1 MAKVKKEIF
10 LGLNIGS
17 DTVGYAVMDSQYNLE
32 RFKGSDAWGVSVFE
46 KGSLSGER
54 KSYRSLRRRTNRKK
68 QRVRL
73 LQEIF
78 ANEIARV
85 DEGFFERLSKSY
97 LWRDEADSP
106 YILFNDVDYTDKQY
120 MENYPTIHHLICDLM
135 HSKEPHDVRLV
146 YLACSWLLSNR
157 GHFITNLSLDRIKE
171 ITDIKESYQKLTDYF
186 TANDYS
192 VPWGNI
198 DLQEIGNI
206 LKKEVGVKE
215 KNQLL
220 LNAFFPG
227 GKVDKAISDTFPFR
241 QDLIIKLLAGGKCKL
256 SDLYGKEEYKEI
268 GSISLNMDDEAFVLA
283 CAAIG
288 EDGKLI
294 EALRGIYD
302 WSILAN
308 ILAGSDGTISGAK
321 VSVYEQHK
329 KDLETLKYFVKKY
342 APEKYNEVFKTA
354 RADNYVAYS
363 GHAEEKIAAQIK
375 KKTNVEDFSN
385 YVLKIIENIL
395 PDPEDQDAY
404 NDMHSRL
411 SAGVFLPKQRSVNN
425 RVIPHQ
431 LYEIELKQLLDNASG
446 YLPFLLENK
455 DGLSEAE
462 KIMEI
467 FRFKIPYYV
476 GPLNPNSEYAWISR
490 KAGKITP
497 WNFNEIVNQ
506 DESEAAF
513 IKNLI
518 GQCTYLPDEDVLP
531 GASLCYQAFAVLNE
545 INNLKINGKK
555 IPVAAKQGIF
565 NELFLKRKVVKIEHI
580 ENYLLTNGYWEN
592 DQNTVLGGVDV
603 KIKTSLSSYYAFR
616 KYLKSGELSEKDVE
630 HIIERSSYAED
641 KSRLEKWL
649 QKEFPAMDEADIRY
663 ICGIRIDGRGKLS
676 KRFLT
681 GFEGVN
687 KDTGEVTTILQ
698 TMWDT
703 NDSLSTLL
711 SDKYTFGD
719 EIEEYR
725 SEYYRGNKITL
736 DERMDQLY
744 VSNTARRSI
753 YRAFAIIKDVEK
765 AFGRPAKIFIGTNSM
780 VDSNTGRTVKRKD
793 QILSCYAM
801 CKKYKFSVCPKE
813 DLEQLKQQLESFG
826 DKAEDKL
833 RSDRVFL
840 YFMQFGKCAYSG
852 RHIDLRKLI
861 TGSAEYNI
869 DHIYP
874 RAYVYDENVANN
886 KVLVCSGINRD
897 KDTGYPIDPGIQKE
911 MRDTWSGWYSV
922 SAISKE
928 KYVRLTRVTSFSDE
942 EKYSFI
948 DRQLTET
955 SKAAKN
961 IITLLKEQYA
971 GTDMSIIGVKRGVVS
986 EFRKEFDLPKSRLY
1000 NDLYRA
1006 SDAYLTTV
1014 IGNVYS
1020 MKFTRRWFDV
1030 RSRYSIKIRSLF
1042 TFPVKCGNMT
1052 VWDGSENLTKV
1063 RKTALKM
1070 SAKVIRYPVY
1080 KRGQLFDLNPVK
1092 KRQGLIPRK
1101 SGLPTE
1107 KYGGYNSAKSMGFIP
1122 IRYVAGKKS
1131 EVIILGVEIMHGE
1144 RFMKDEHFALQYCFD
1159 KLEKILGYK
1168 VDDVSFPFGLKVW
1181 KSGTTFSFDDFR
1193 MYLSG
1198 TNGKQLSFTPVMQFS
1213 SDPCW
1218 IRYLKWVEKFI
1229 DKNKGNTSVKYD
1241 PAYDKV
1247 SVAENL
1253 QLYKLYIDKFQN
1265 SIYRKHPN
1273 PVTEILVNGEE
1284 KFVKLNILEQCRII
1298 FAVQSLFGRVNT
1310 GVNLTAIGGRK
1321 NSGSTSNLSSTI
1333 SNWKKKYSD
1342 VRVIAQSPSGLWEK
1356 SSPNLFSILEEE

>member
-1 MAKVKKEIF
+1 MSKAKKEIF

-17 DTVGYAVMDSQYNLE
+17 ETVSYAVMDNQYNLQ

-46 KGSLSGER
+46 KGSLSAER
-54 KSYRSLRRRTNRKK
+54 RSYRTVRRLKNRKK
-68 QRVRL
+68 QRIRL

-78 ANEIARV
+78 AKEIAGV
-85 DEGFFERLSKSY
+85 DEKFFDRLSKSY
-97 LWRDEADSP
+97 MWRDDAGCP
-106 YILFNDVDYTDKQY
+106 YMLFNDRDYTDKQY
-120 MENYPTIHHLICDLM
+120 MEKYPTIHHLICDLM

-157 GHFITNLSLDRIKE
+157 GHFFTEISLDRIKE
-171 ITDIKESYQKLTDYF
+171 ITDIKESYQKLIDYF
-186 TANDYS
+186 TANDFC
-192 VPWGNI
+192 VPWGDI
-198 DLQEIGNI
+198 DLQELGNV

-220 LNAFFPG
+220 LNVFFPG
-227 GKVDKAISDTFPFR
+227 GKIEKKLSDTFPFR

-268 GSISLNMDDEAFVLA
+268 GSISLNMDDEAFLMA

-288 EDGKLI
+288 EDRGLI
-294 EALRGIYD
+294 EALRGVYD

-321 VSVYEQHK
+321 VSVYEQHE

-342 APEKYNEVFKTA
+342 IPEKYNEIFKMA
-354 RADNYVAYS
+354 KADNYVAYS

-375 KKTNVEDFSN
+375 KKANVEDFSI
-385 YVLKIIENIL
+385 YILKNIENIV

-411 SAGVFLPKQRSVNN
+411 SARVFLPKQRNVNN

-431 LYEIELKQLLDNASG
+431 LYEIELKQILDNASG
-446 YLPFLLENK
+446 YLPFLLESK

-497 WNFNEIVNQ
+497 WNFNEMVNQ

-545 INNLKINGKK
+545 INNLKINGNK

-565 NELFLKRKVVKIEHI
+565 KELFLKRKVVKIEHI
-580 ENYLLTNGYWEN
+580 ENYLRTNGYFGE
-592 DQNTVLGGVDV
+592 DPDAVLSGVDV
-603 KIKTSLSSYYAFR
+603 NINSSLSSHYAFR

-630 HIIERSSYAED
+630 RIIERSSYAED

-649 QKEFPAMDEADIRY
+649 RKEFPDMDEADLRY

-676 KRFLT
+676 KRFLAE
-681 GFEGVN
+681 FEGVN

-698 TMWDT
+698 AMWDT
-703 NDSLSTLL
+703 NDNLSTLL
-711 SDKYTFGD
+711 SDKYTFRD
-719 EIEEYR
+719 EIEAYR
-725 SEYYRGNKITL
+725 SEYYQGKKFTL

-744 VSNTARRSI
+744 VSNTSRRSI

-780 VDSNTGRTVKRKD
+780 AEPNTGRTVKRKD

-801 CKKYKFSVCPKE
+801 CKKDKFSVCPKE
-813 DLEQLKQQLESFG
+813 DLEQLKQLLESLG

-852 RHIDLRKLI
+852 RHIDFRKLI

-897 KDTGYPIDPGIQKE
+897 KDARYPINPDIQKA
-911 MRDTWSGWYSV
+911 MRNTWSRWYGV
-922 SAISKE
+922 TAINKE
-928 KYVRLTRVTSFSDE
+928 KYVRLTRVTAFSDE
-942 EKYSFI
+942 EKYRFI

-955 SKAAKN
+955 SKAAKD

-971 GTDMSIIGVKRGVVS
+971 GTDMSIIGVKRGLVS

-1006 SDAYLTTV
+1006 SDAYLTAV

-1020 MKFTRRWFDV
+1020 MRFTKRWFNM
-1030 RSRYSIKIRSLF
+1030 RSQYSIKVKSLF
-1042 TFPVKCGNMT
+1042 SFPVKCGNMD
-1052 VWDGSENLTKV
+1052 VWDGAENLAKV
-1063 RKTALKM
+1063 RKTASKM

-1080 KRGQLFDLNPVK
+1080 KKGKLFDINPLK
-1092 KRQGLIPRK
+1092 KNQGLIPRK
-1101 SGLPTE
+1101 AGLPTE
-1107 KYGGYNSAKSMGFIP
+1107 KYGGYSSAKSMGFIP
-1122 IRYVAGKKS
+1122 VRYAAGKKR
-1131 EVIILGVEIMHGE
+1131 EVIILGVEIMHGD
-1144 RFMKDEHFALQYCFD
+1144 RFMKDEQFALQYCYD
-1159 KLEKILGYK
+1159 KLEKILGNK
-1168 VDDVSFPFGLKVW
+1168 VDAVSFPFGIKVW
-1181 KSGTTFSFDDFR
+1181 KSGTTFSFDGFR

-1218 IRYLKWVEKFI
+1218 IGYLKRVERFI
-1229 DKNKGNTSVKYD
+1229 DKNKGNTSVNYD

-1273 PVTEILVNGEE
+1273 PVTDILVNGEDA
-1284 KFVKLNILEQCRII
+1284 FVELNILEQCRII
-1298 FAVQSLFGRVNT
+1298 FALQSLFGRVSA

-1321 NSGSTSNLSSTI
+1321 ISGSTSNLSSTI

-1342 VRVIAQSPSGLWEK
+1342 VRVITQSPSGLWEK
-1356 SSPNLFSILEEE
+1356 SSQNLLNILEEK